1 MGILGK
7 VGTYGRMVVRDV
19 DAVNRVEE
27 EAFIVLD
34 AERSD
39 IRRVAYAE
47 GVIAALEWLRGERD
61 GNPLEDEAVVEA
73 ELV

>member
-7 VGTYGRMVVRDV
+7 VGNYGLMVVRDV
-19 DAVNRVEE
+19 DEVNRVEE

-34 AERSD
+34 VERSD

-47 GVIAALEWLRGERD
+47 GIITALQWLRGERD
-61 GNPLEDEAVVEA
+61 GNPLEAEEMVEA